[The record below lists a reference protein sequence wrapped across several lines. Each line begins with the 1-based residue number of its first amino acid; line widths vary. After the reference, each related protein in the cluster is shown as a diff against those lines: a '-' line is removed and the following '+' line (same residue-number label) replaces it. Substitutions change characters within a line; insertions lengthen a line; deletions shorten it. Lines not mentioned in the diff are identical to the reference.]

1 MKLFKAIILI
11 TFLAIT
17 NFSCVQDDDYSI
29 PQSIGLEENQDLIQ
43 LIEQINTGEV
53 DLMTI
58 SQVKSFFV
66 NGEVTLIESNIA
78 VKGYVVSSDMTGNFY
93 KEFYMQDEPSNP
105 TAGIKVVLN
114 QVDSY
119 NQFNIG
125 REVYIKL
132 QNLYI
137 GETNSGDGV
146 VAIGGSLNQY
156 GDEVESITENM
167 AAETILRSSNTAEII
182 PLSLNLSQIND
193 SHIGT
198 YVQAENV
205 QFPNTLSGLT
215 YVNPYDDY
223 DTQRDLESCVDSGFI
238 KVETSAYASFQD
250 NLLPT
255 EGSGSL
261 SAVVTRSYDGD
272 DRVMM
277 LNSIDD
283 IMFDSSRC
291 DPLFFDNFSCNS
303 IHNLHAIEY

>member
-1 MKLFKAIILI
+1 MRLSLLLKIWQLKLFKAIILI
-11 TFLAIT
+11 AFLTTI

-29 PQSIGLEENQDLIQ
+29 PESIGLEENQDLIQ

-167 AAETILRSSNTAEII
+167 AAETI
-182 PLSLNLSQIND
+182 
-193 SHIGT
+193 
-198 YVQAENV
+198 
-205 QFPNTLSGLT
+205 
-215 YVNPYDDY
+215 
-223 DTQRDLESCVDSGFI
+223 
-238 KVETSAYASFQD
+238 
-250 NLLPT
+250 
-255 EGSGSL
+255 
-261 SAVVTRSYDGD
+261 
-272 DRVMM
+272 
-277 LNSIDD
+277 
-283 IMFDSSRC
+283 
-291 DPLFFDNFSCNS
+291 
-303 IHNLHAIEY
+303 